1 MLIVPQACGQTSWAE
16 WRRDQGDQGGP
27 EIDGALPVSF
37 RLENEG
43 YLFARAVLDPVAAND
58 WLERALAG
66 ASGGGE
72 RGAFSTTLP
81 AVDPVPALAVE
92 LAAPDALVRVLPGT
106 DAPAGVLLAG
116 LKRPA
121 QALLWRC
128 PNEEPFPEPA
138 RVELGGR
145 TIFLPALDLA
155 GIHLIPQGGVSA
167 RTTPSGLLV
176 GRAER
181 RAWIR
186 GARGSGDFDSF
197 LAELGW
203 EPERIDLADLELT
216 HEEFFDD
223 ELVGSVRIRLEDLD
237 TSAVEDRGRCQVTL
251 PTLGRKVAHGLALHT
266 LEGELLDRSGP
277 YPIVERIEMSLEV
290 NGHKLPPIVTGM
302 TNPPPGLEERLD
314 RRERIAEDIEQV
326 IQSGVQARMI
336 ADRQTALARLRDS
349 SAALGAS
356 YSCWTATS
364 GRMSTTGGCWTTFPS
379 LSVSSPGRS
388 PGTGR
393 PGSPHTWR
401 PASGARRRC
410 TSGSMSGRGA
420 GCPLGAHRRRSARAR
435 CGSLASRGPSSRP
448 GARSSKRCGTPASTR
463 PCRGRPAR
471 GA

>member
-336 ADRQTALARLRDS
+336 ADRQTALARLRDQ
-349 SAALGAS
+349 LGRARGELLVLDRYFGQDVDDWRLLDDVSVPVRVLTGKIARDRTPRIAS
-356 YSCWTATS
+356 HVEARLRRKAPLHERVYVWE
-364 GRMSTTGGCWTTFPS
+364 GGGLSVGGSPTTFGQGPVRITRLPRAELEAWRAEFEALWNSGLYTPVPRAPS
-379 LSVSSPGRS
+379 
-388 PGTGR
+388 
-393 PGSPHTWR
+393 
-401 PASGARRRC
+401 
-410 TSGSMSGRGA
+410 
-420 GCPLGAHRRRSARAR
+420 
-435 CGSLASRGPSSRP
+435 
-448 GARSSKRCGTPASTR
+448 
-463 PCRGRPAR
+463 
-471 GA
+471 